1 MYIIIYHY
9 IKLIER
15 VHNDIESV
23 VFNLMGNVMRE

>member
-1 MYIIIYHY
+1 MYIIYYY
-9 IKLIER
+9 INLIER